1 MVQPS
6 PLRTNVAWP
15 VGRKQTRAHPRRQRA
30 LQFESMEERTMLSI
44 TVAALG
50 DSFTDE
56 YQFSAPCLTA
66 AENWPEIIA
75 NLRPIQADFGAF
87 TTSSRGETRNQG
99 YAQDWARYGATAT
112 GTDISGGGTTFVQQ
126 YEGGLQPGLP
136 GLLTQ
141 PGGISDI
148 NAVNIMI
155 GGNDYFRAIVN
166 SVTNPSTIISNL
178 QNASAGILSAIETV
192 VPLIKSVNP
201 DTRIIID
208 TVPNVTNI
216 ALYKS
221 MVSNLPNRLG
231 SQLTAL
237 VTSSVNLLDS
247 QIAQY
252 ARTEG
257 TGLVDVNGLI
267 QNFIAN
273 PYFDGVY
280 INPAGAGP
288 AFTDLLVGDG
298 VHPGTIAQAVIAN
311 AIILQIDTL
320 FPGAITPLS
329 SAEILHLAETV
340 QPKTQ
345 VVLSASATDV
355 SPGHAV
361 TFIATVPGF
370 APTYE
375 TSASPPARDN
385 LASYPV
391 PTGVTTFLDASNGN
405 HVLATAQ
412 LNRSGVATFKTSKL
426 ALGLHSITVA
436 YNGDAVYPP
445 TVSTASSLAV
455 GDPAQVKMLRY
466 VQMLQD
472 QLGIQI
478 SRPQIS
484 KWLTALQRG
493 VSPRA
498 VSRAIVKYVYI
509 HSRR

>member
-1 MVQPS
+1 
-6 PLRTNVAWP
+6 
-15 VGRKQTRAHPRRQRA
+15 
-30 LQFESMEERTMLSI
+30 MEERTMLSI
-44 TVAALG
+44 TIAALG
-50 DSFTDE
+50 DSLTDE
-56 YQFSAPCLTA
+56 YQFYAPYLTA

-75 NLRPIQADFGAF
+75 NLRPNRANFGAF
-87 TTSSRGETRNQG
+87 STSSRGETRNQG
-99 YAQDWARYGATAT
+99 YTQDWARYGATAS

-126 YEGGLQPGLP
+126 YEGGFQPGLP
-136 GLLTQ
+136 GMLTQ

-155 GGNDYFRAIVN
+155 GGNDYFSALLN
-166 SVTNPSTIISNL
+166 SVTNPSTISTNL
-178 QNASAGILSAIETV
+178 QNASTGILSAIETV
-192 VPLIKSVNP
+192 VPLIKSANP

-208 TVPNVTNI
+208 TVPNVTSI
-216 ALYKS
+216 PLYKS
-221 MVSNLPNRLG
+221 VVSSLPNGLG
-231 SQLTAL
+231 SVLTAL
-237 VTSSVNLLDS
+237 VTSSMNLLDS
-247 QIAQY
+247 QITQY

-257 TGLVDVNGLI
+257 TGLVDVNGLM

-288 AFTDLLVGDG
+288 AFTDLFVGDG

-311 AIILQIDTL
+311 AIILQIDTF

-329 SAEILHLAETV
+329 SAEILQLAETV

-345 VVLSASATDV
+345 VALRASATDV
-355 SPGHAV
+355 SPGHVV
-361 TFIATVPGF
+361 TFTATVPSF

-375 TSASPPARDN
+375 TSATPPAPDN
-385 LASYPV
+385 LVSYPV
-391 PTGVTTFLDASNGN
+391 PTGVVTFLDASNGN
-405 HVLATAQ
+405 QVLATAQ

-445 TVSTASSLAV
+445 TMSTAISLAV
-455 GDPAQVKMLRY
+455 GNPAQVKILRY

-472 QLGIQI
+472 QLGVPI
-478 SRPQIS
+478 SRPQIN

-493 VSPRA
+493 VSPRV
-498 VSRAIVKYVYI
+498 VSRAIAKFVHIHARSRPDSLTTAGNSDLAMGFAVY
-509 HSRR
+509 RRGRPMCRGG